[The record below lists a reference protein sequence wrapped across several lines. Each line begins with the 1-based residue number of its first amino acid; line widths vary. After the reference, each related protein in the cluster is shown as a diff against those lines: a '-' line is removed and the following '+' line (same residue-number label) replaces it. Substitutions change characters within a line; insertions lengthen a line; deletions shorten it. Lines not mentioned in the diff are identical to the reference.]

1 MTIIRK
7 FKSCNVFVNHNYLKL
22 LTLEHQPLN
31 KVNEIEKFVL
41 YIYNLI
47 SECLLFHQSI
57 SIISDC

>member
-7 FKSCNVFVNHNYLKL
+7 FKSYNVFVNHNYLKL
-22 LTLEHQPLN
+22 LALEHQPLN

-47 SECLLFHQSI
+47 SDFLLFCQSI
-57 SIISDC
+57 TTISDC